1 MSEVT
6 ALREALVWIE
16 LTALKG
22 GPVPDLVLDSIK
34 RCATA
39 ALSCSPAPAPAPAPD
54 PAEAMRAALD
64 AMLRAVC
71 GESGFAAAVRAAT
84 GLAYPWPALD
94 LAEEQARAALK
105 GNGEF
110 GEAGETRQ

>member
-39 ALSCSPAPAPAPAPD
+39 ALSCSPALAPD